1 MMSGQLARL
10 VRLVLRPTIAVV
22 GLAVSAGFLSSQPP
36 TGAVVGIATSLPTG
50 QPLAG
55 AMFVVAGTD
64 RRMTSDSAG
73 TFRVGGLPGGKFTIE
88 GRAIGFEA
96 MALAVSIL
104 LDSTVRLHFEFRPL
118 VVQLPG
124 IEVDAGSLPASE
136 ARLKGFHE
144 RRAAGFGRFITR
156 DDIVRRDPRDSW
168 ELLRGIP
175 GVRLVGKR
183 VQMSTGQTRGC
194 VVQYFV
200 DGLHIVFPPSDLLI
214 QFLPRDLEGI
224 EVYRGPAE
232 TPVAFSRGGA
242 ECGVIAIWTRMGGRP

>member
-1 MMSGQLARL
+1 MRAGPVSGQ
-10 VRLVLRPTIAVV
+10 PY
-22 GLAVSAGFLSSQPP
+22 
-36 TGAVVGIATSLPTG
+36 TGAVVGVVTSLPAR

-55 AMFVVAGTD
+55 ALIEIAGTN
-64 RRMTSDSAG
+64 RRATSDSAG
-73 TFRVGGLPGGKFTIE
+73 NFRIGGLAEGEFTIK

-96 MALAVSIL
+96 RTVAVSITA
-104 LDSTVRLHFEFRPL
+104 DSTVRLHLELRPI
-118 VVQLPG
+118 VVELPG
-124 IEVDAGSLPASE
+124 IVVDAAALAARE
-136 ARLKGFHE
+136 ARLRGFHE

-156 DDIVRRDPRDSW
+156 EDIERRDPRDSW

-183 VQMSTGQTRGC
+183 VQMTTGQTRGC

-200 DGLHIVFPPSDLLI
+200 DGLHIVVPPPDLLI

-232 TPVAFSRGGA
+232 TPLAFSRGGA
-242 ECGVIAIWTRMGGRP
+242 ECGVIAVWTRVGGRH